1 MTIQNIDDVMDRI
14 MSLNRNLNEDSLKV
28 LLSASGWD
36 REDISEGLRIFRSK
50 SKSGV
55 VATPISAKVFD
66 YDPNQVKNDDNL
78 SNSNN
83 NITNNQSTVLDNSI
97 PVPKPNQDETNK
109 TLSNNNPYTFNLKN
123 GIDNNNSNNLQNN
136 NVVEQEDIVSDSIS
150 NQHDNQKNINTNPY
164 IIGNKGRGIEVNN
177 NISKSIPNHITEEI
191 TPEQNNKKNENQNY
205 TKTLNQ
211 NIHSHNSHRGAKI
224 IFYILLLIVL
234 GFIALYLFNS
244 NFQDILNNKLGTKTK
259 LNDNLATQ
267 NIPNQN
273 SNSQDNIPQNIN
285 TNNNPNQETILKNQS
300 DINSLRN
307 DLNNLQ
313 QQFAN
318 FKNTGAESKT
328 IVKYISQR
336 GPAGPSGRGILKAEA
351 TSTGFILTYTDGYQ
365 QIIPFAT
372 NTKLNNLNVEEICF
386 RNIATTTEMTYIIA
400 TNTNQLLNSFDIC
413 LDKSQILNIL
423 QN

>member
-1 MTIQNIDDVMDRI
+1 M
-14 MSLNRNLNEDSLKV
+14 
-28 LLSASGWD
+28 
-36 REDISEGLRIFRSK
+36 
-50 SKSGV
+50 
-55 VATPISAKVFD
+55 
-66 YDPNQVKNDDNL
+66 
-78 SNSNN
+78 
-83 NITNNQSTVLDNSI
+83 
-97 PVPKPNQDETNK
+97 
-109 TLSNNNPYTFNLKN
+109 
-123 GIDNNNSNNLQNN
+123 
-136 NVVEQEDIVSDSIS
+136 VEQEDIVSDSIS